1 MGLIADIVG
10 FFGKQADQQI
20 ETKEAPQVLINYTS
34 NSYSKR
40 QSFKDLADE
49 GYKQNAIVYRCVNEI
64 AYGAASIQFKIFQGD
79 QQLEDHPLINL
90 LNRPNPLQ
98 AGVEY
103 FQSLYSY
110 LLLSGNSYTVISDID
125 QAVQEL
131 HILRPDRI
139 EIMPSNTSIP
149 SGYKYKIDG
158 RTIKVYEADP
168 INGSSDVKHFK
179 FWNPLDD
186 YYGCSPLSAASMDI
200 DQHNMVA
207 KHNISLLQNGA
218 RPTGAIIFKPANDRG
233 LPIQLTDGQRKQ
245 LYEDVQSKFSG
256 PSNSGRPLLLEG
268 DFDWREMGIS
278 PRDMDFIS
286 QKNMSARDI
295 ALCFGV
301 PSQLVGIPDAQTYAN
316 IQEARLALYEETIIP
331 LARRVESDFNEWLAP
346 RYGDNILI
354 QYDIDS
360 IPAMVERRRRVY
372 ENVTQ
377 AVREGI
383 ITRNEARE
391 RLGLDS
397 IQGGDDILIPANL
410 FPLSQIA
417 VSSPADTQE
426 PEDAGKEAYGFK
438 EEIEKDV
445 FTTEAEAEARASEIG
460 CIGTHSH
467 EENGQTIYMPCAS
480 HDDYNRLTGETE
492 QRSSKR
498 EVEKD
503 VFTTEREARTRA
515 EEIGCTGIHSH
526 QGDDGTVFMPC
537 GSHADYRRLVGRDLP
552 TPSGY
557 KKQVKDP
564 RYGGGP
570 DTFETVDEAR
580 RRAEELGCSGTHS
593 VRSPDGTFYL
603 PCSSHSIYLRVTGQ
617 DKYDEE
623 DDDTKAESDVDTTP
637 TDEMR
642 REAIQAL
649 EWRKEFN
656 RGGTDIGVARA
667 VQLKNKERLSPS
679 TVRRMHSFFSRHE
692 VDKRATGFRR
702 GEEGYPSAGRIAWGL
717 WGGDAG
723 QRWARRKVKQLDKE
737 REENGIIWDVMTPC
751 CDDCPPMEFG
761 EIDFKAPVSAKI
773 KKAIA
778 NKVKEHN
785 DKHGD
790 KKGKRVTQ
798 RMLEAVF
805 RRGVG
810 AYRTNPESVR
820 PTVMGPDQWGLARV
834 NAFLF
839 AVRRGRFRSGKFDL
853 DLLPT
858 GHPLKSKK

>member
-40 QSFKDLADE
+40 QSFREIADD
-49 GYKQNAIVYRCVNEI
+49 GYQQNAVVYRCVNEI
-64 AYGAASIQFKIFQGD
+64 AYGAASIDFKVFQGD
-79 QQLEDHPLINL
+79 DQLTEHPLINL

-103 FQSLYSY
+103 FQSLYSF

-149 SGYKYKIDG
+149 AGYKYKIDG
-158 RTIKVYEADP
+158 KVIKSYEADP
-168 INGSSDVKHFK
+168 VSGRSEVKHFK

-186 YYGCSPLSAASMDI
+186 YYGLSPISAASMDI

-207 KHNISLLQNGA
+207 KHNINLLLNGA

-245 LYEDVQSKFSG
+245 LYEDVQAKFSG

-346 RYGDNILI
+346 RYGENISV

-410 FPLSQIA
+410 FPLSQLA
-417 VSSPADTQE
+417 GDSPADTQE
-426 PEDAGKEAYGFK
+426 PEEAGKEAYGFK
-438 EEIEKDV
+438 EESEPDV
-445 FTTEAEAEARASEIG
+445 FTTEDEAEA
-460 CIGTHSH
+460 
-467 EENGQTIYMPCAS
+467 
-480 HDDYNRLTGETE
+480 
-492 QRSSKR
+492 
-498 EVEKD
+498 
-503 VFTTEREARTRA
+503 RA
-515 EEIGCTGIHSH
+515 EEIGCIGIHSH
-526 QGDDGTVFMPC
+526 EGDDGLIYMPCESHDDYERLTGNKYHTADPEYRVTKDPRYGQGRDVFDTAPEARRRAGELGCEGTHRVRGPDGTFYMPC
-537 GSHADYRRLVGRDLP
+537 GSHAV
-552 TPSGY
+552 
-557 KKQVKDP
+557 
-564 RYGGGP
+564 
-570 DTFETVDEAR
+570 
-580 RRAEELGCSGTHS
+580 
-593 VRSPDGTFYL
+593 
-603 PCSSHSIYLRVTGQ
+603 YLRVTGQ
-617 DKYDEE
+617 NKDEGE
-623 DDDTKAESDVDTTP
+623 EAKAESDVDTTP

-656 RGGTDIGVARA
+656 RGGTEIGVARA

-692 VDKRATGFRR
+692 IDKRATGFRR
-702 GEEGYPSAGRIAWGL
+702 GEEGFPSAGRIAWGL
-717 WGGDAG
+717 WGGDGG

-773 KKAIA
+773 KKAIS

-853 DLLPT
+853 DLLPN